1 MSAVKNLCVLLW
13 SSVSEKEQSHQWKL
27 KWELKINPV

>member
-13 SSVSEKEQSHQWKL
+13 SSVSEKEQSHQWK
-27 KWELKINPV
+27 WELKINPV